1 MIVST
6 TDCDNKLK
14 SLMWAKCILFED
26 NNGAWTVASNQRV
39 TSRTKYFQVKWHHF
53 WQYVKDGTLIVNR
66 VDTKDQLAD
75 YFTKGLSHELFVK
88 NRKSTQGW

>member
-6 TDCDNKLK
+6 TDCDNKFK
-14 SLMWAKCILFED
+14 TLMWAKGILFKD

>member
-1 MIVST
+1 M
-6 TDCDNKLK
+6 
-14 SLMWAKCILFED
+14 MWAKCVVFED